1 MEDISRIND
10 KIWKIGEQ
18 RAKIIAP
25 LAESN
30 VCSRIMV
37 VEAAAK
43 LELSTC
49 HVYKLVQNYRQS
61 HGLITSIIPQK
72 PNGGKD
78 RLRLFRQ
85 QEDVINEVIDKFYLN
100 SQKLSAAKII
110 EEIRK
115 QCFEK
120 QINSPSEITI
130 RRRLR
135 SISLVLLKKRR

>member
-1 MEDISRIND
+1 M
-10 KIWKIGEQ
+10 
-18 RAKIIAP
+18 
-25 LAESN
+25 
-30 VCSRIMV
+30 
-37 VEAAAK
+37 EAAAK